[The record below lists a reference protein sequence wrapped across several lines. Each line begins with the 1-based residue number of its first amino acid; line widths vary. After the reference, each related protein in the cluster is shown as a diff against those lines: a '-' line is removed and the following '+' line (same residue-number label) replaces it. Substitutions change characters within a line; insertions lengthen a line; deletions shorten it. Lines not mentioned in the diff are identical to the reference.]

1 MPSSSGASAS
11 TSDPAPQP
19 EATLLP
25 HTGQVELCQLRD
37 GTWVAVHKVSNQVVK
52 IPVQDP
58 TLDCCSLDFDEE
70 GYGYAISSGSQADEC
85 QATSLEEHFTQG
97 VYEDKDHNIFLDIG
111 TDRAPSYHAVEDLE
125 AMFVLKDLAMHIGQ
139 LSHRVVALAAVYT
152 RPKHCGCSVLWSMP
166 SLIKGLKLDLQG
178 MAVWAW
184 INKKFPVWE
193 KHVAGMKGTAGYT
206 QRGQVYNRKE
216 LPKDKTRNLPF
227 HAVST
232 VALVVIIFRL
242 MAGCRNDGGI
252 ESPRTRHGL
261 AKFRDHLAHAA
272 CQEEWSMHVDLKM
285 PWSTRPW
292 QIQSPCKGDTTI
304 TIGPGGR
311 LHFPAG
317 LEQEQ
322 PEHFKMYIQD
332 LGFHAGSNPTLGTYL
347 HVLSGVKACRPLFQQ
362 MLSLLGRRLDGLLL
376 HPALPAASA
385 RPLLQLKGPSTGPT
399 QTDFALESKL
409 VVHMGKCRA
418 ACGELL
424 HLSLAVDKSRVGNLA
439 IQNAVG
445 CLPNNVAFVMP
456 PQAIR
461 AQGIAS

>member
-1 MPSSSGASAS
+1 
-11 TSDPAPQP
+11 
-19 EATLLP
+19 
-25 HTGQVELCQLRD
+25 
-37 GTWVAVHKVSNQVVK
+37 
-52 IPVQDP
+52 
-58 TLDCCSLDFDEE
+58 
-70 GYGYAISSGSQADEC
+70 
-85 QATSLEEHFTQG
+85 
-97 VYEDKDHNIFLDIG
+97 
-111 TDRAPSYHAVEDLE
+111 
-125 AMFVLKDLAMHIGQ
+125 
-139 LSHRVVALAAVYT
+139 
-152 RPKHCGCSVLWSMP
+152 
-166 SLIKGLKLDLQG
+166 
-178 MAVWAW
+178 
-184 INKKFPVWE
+184 
-193 KHVAGMKGTAGYT
+193 
-206 QRGQVYNRKE
+206 
-216 LPKDKTRNLPF
+216 
-227 HAVST
+227 
-232 VALVVIIFRL
+232 
-242 MAGCRNDGGI
+242 
-252 ESPRTRHGL
+252 
-261 AKFRDHLAHAA
+261 
-272 CQEEWSMHVDLKM
+272 MHVDLKM

-292 QIQSPCKGDTTI
+292 QIQSPCTGDTTI

-347 HVLSGVKACRPLFQQ
+347 HVLSGVNACRPLFQQ
-362 MLSLLGRRLDGLLL
+362 MLSLLGRRVDGLLL